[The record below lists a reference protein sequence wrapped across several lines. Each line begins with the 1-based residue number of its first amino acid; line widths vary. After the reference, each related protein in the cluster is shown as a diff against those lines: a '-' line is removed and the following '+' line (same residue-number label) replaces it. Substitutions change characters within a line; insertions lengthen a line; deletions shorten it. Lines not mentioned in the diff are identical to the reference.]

1 MAGIKGRSGRRP
13 GDTATLWADALRVAV
28 SREDVD
34 GRKKLARLADRCV
47 EAALGGDMTAMKE
60 IGDRLDG
67 KPRQSM
73 DMTTVARKPLR
84 EMTDEEIA
92 ARIAEL
98 EGSADA
104 SEEDAEAESPSSEL
118 H

>member
-1 MAGIKGRSGRRP
+1 
-13 GDTATLWADALRVAV
+13 
-28 SREDVD
+28 
-34 GRKKLARLADRCV
+34 
-47 EAALGGDMTAMKE
+47 MTAMKE

-73 DMTTVARKPLR
+73 DMTTVAQKPIR

-98 EGSADA
+98 EAERIAELEAQSADA
-104 SEEDAEAESPSSEL
+104 SEEDAEAESAPPVT